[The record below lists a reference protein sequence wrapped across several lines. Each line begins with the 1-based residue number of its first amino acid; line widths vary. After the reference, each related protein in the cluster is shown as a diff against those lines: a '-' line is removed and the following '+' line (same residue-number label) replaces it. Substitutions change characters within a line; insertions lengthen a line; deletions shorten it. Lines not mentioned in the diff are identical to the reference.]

1 MGTTEG
7 AVQLQVAV
15 LLRGLD
21 GRAPVCSHPHLAA
34 PRPGESGACP
44 GIRVCR
50 RQRSSESPC
59 RCPHLAPSG
68 TKAMGDVRGCPAE
81 TGRGT
86 QEALLFHVLPRPR
99 DGPLP
104 QLRARVT
111 PPGGAGGTHSP
122 SPAPHW
128 GPRPISKGTGLSP
141 AEGVLLA
148 PHPYFLVGSS
158 RKGVD
163 PERRPLHHSRPDAR
177 STSHTAS
184 GWQALWGRRGHLP
197 TFCRVVGTSTALG
210 GPGVRFLTKSWAG
223 GTGHL
228 IRDISGF

>member
-15 LLRGLD
+15 LLRGLA

-111 PPGGAGGTHSP
+111 P
-122 SPAPHW
+122 
-128 GPRPISKGTGLSP
+128 
-141 AEGVLLA
+141 
-148 PHPYFLVGSS
+148 
-158 RKGVD
+158 
-163 PERRPLHHSRPDAR
+163 
-177 STSHTAS
+177 
-184 GWQALWGRRGHLP
+184 GRRGRDTLPKPRTSLGPSPHLQGHW
-197 TFCRVVGTSTALG
+197 TFAGRGGAAGPPPLLSGWKQQERGGSREAAATSQQA
-210 GPGVRFLTKSWAG
+210 
-223 GTGHL
+223 
-228 IRDISGF
+228 

>member
-15 LLRGLD
+15 LLRGLA

-34 PRPGESGACP
+34 PRPGEPGACP

-81 TGRGT
+81 TGRGP
-86 QEALLFHVLPRPR
+86 QEARLFHVLPRPR

-111 PPGGAGGTHSP
+111 PPRGAREGHTPQAPHLTGALAPSPRALDFRRQRGCCWPPTPTFWLEAAGKGWIQRGGRYITAGLTPGAHPTPRLDGSVSGGGAVTCPP
-122 SPAPHW
+122 SA
-128 GPRPISKGTGLSP
+128 
-141 AEGVLLA
+141 
-148 PHPYFLVGSS
+148 
-158 RKGVD
+158 
-163 PERRPLHHSRPDAR
+163 
-177 STSHTAS
+177 
-184 GWQALWGRRGHLP
+184 GWWVPPPPWVAQG
-197 TFCRVVGTSTALG
+197 
-210 GPGVRFLTKSWAG
+210 
-223 GTGHL
+223 
-228 IRDISGF
+228 SGFLQSPGQEGLAT